1 MSPTHATDHARPIVP
16 FAVATAAILVFTTMD
31 GVVKGLPHNLPVI
44 EVVAMRYLFGV
55 PLVLLAMWRT
65 GAGWPTPSSWKA
77 NTPRGVLNIISLMLF
92 FTALRRL
99 PFAETLTLSYIAP
112 LMLALLAALLL
123 GERLR
128 ASVLGAVLLG
138 LAGVGV
144 IAWDTVSDGQ
154 ALSGDLIGIAAV
166 FGSAVSYSLNN
177 VMLRS
182 QAQRDAATSIVLI
195 QHVVPSLV
203 ALPFALAVWQAP
215 SASVWLVFPVVAAL
229 GVSGHYL
236 LTWAYRRA
244 QAGVLAPVDYLAL
257 PYAALLGFVF
267 FAEVP
272 TVAVWAGAAL
282 IVAACLMVT
291 GLHK

>member
-1 MSPTHATDHARPIVP
+1 
-16 FAVATAAILVFTTMD
+16 
-31 GVVKGLPHNLPVI
+31 
-44 EVVAMRYLFGV
+44 
-55 PLVLLAMWRT
+55 
-65 GAGWPTPSSWKA
+65 
-77 NTPRGVLNIISLMLF
+77 MLF

-99 PFAETLTLSYIAP
+99 PFAETLTLSYLAP

-123 GERLR
+123 GERLH
-128 ASVLGAVLLG
+128 AGVLGSVLLG
-138 LAGVGV
+138 LVGVGV
-144 IAWDTVSDGQ
+144 IAWDTLSDAQ

-166 FGSAVSYSLNN
+166 SGSAVTYALNN

-203 ALPFALAVWQAP
+203 ALPFAMATWQTP
-215 SASVWLVFPVVAAL
+215 SASIWFVFPLVAAL
-229 GVSGHYL
+229 GVTGHFL

-282 IVAACLMVT
+282 IVAACLIIT
-291 GLHK
+291 GLRK

>member
-1 MSPTHATDHARPIVP
+1 MTPTYATDHARPIVP
-16 FAVATAAILVFTTMD
+16 FSVATGAILLFTTMD
-31 GVVKGLPHNLPVI
+31 AVLKALPHDLPMI
-44 EVVAMRYLFGV
+44 EVVAMRYLFGI

-65 GAGWPTPSSWKA
+65 GAGWPTLSSWKA
-77 NTPRGVLNIISLMLF
+77 NAPRGILNVASLTLF

-99 PFAETLTLSYIAP
+99 PFAETLTLSYLAP
-112 LMLALLAALLL
+112 LMLAVLAALLL

-128 ASVLGAVLLG
+128 AGVLGAVLLG

-144 IAWDTVSDGQ
+144 IAWDTLSD
-154 ALSGDLIGIAAV
+154 AKVLSGDLIGIVAV
-166 FGSAVSYSLNN
+166 SGSAVTYALNN

-182 QAQRDAATSIVLI
+182 QAQRDAASSIVLI

-203 ALPFALAVWQAP
+203 ALPFAVATWQMP
-215 SASVWLVFPVVAAL
+215 SAPIWLVFPLIAAL
-229 GVSGHYL
+229 GVMGHFL

-267 FAEVP
+267 FTEVP
-272 TVAVWAGAAL
+272 TAAVWAGAAL
-282 IVAACLMVT
+282 IVAACLIVT
-291 GLHK
+291 GLRK